1 MRFTNWLLVLPTL
14 CLGVV
19 ILTSFVIFFA
29 FRRGRQVI
37 SQVMEENADD
47 TPNPDAEMD
56 AAMAADTRWARGELA
71 VNDQPETIIEM
82 AACPACGGENIV
94 GAGAC
99 AYCGRKL

>member
-14 CLGVV
+14 CLGAV
-19 ILTSFVIFFA
+19 IITSFVIFYA
-29 FRRGRQVI
+29 FRRGKQVI
-37 SQVMEENADD
+37 DQLQDESDGM
-47 TPNPDAEMD
+47 PDPEAVL
-56 AAMAADTRWARGELA
+56 AADTRWARGNLA
-71 VNDQPETIIEM
+71 DNDQPEKVIEM